1 MRKKVR
7 SGRYEYF
14 WRPLRI
20 FLAAAMNVFG
30 GRYEPEKSGIHPT
43 DIRPFSLF
51 EPTFLPAC
59 SDYGLT
65 PFLISN
71 TNCHELNMN
80 YPKILIHE
88 KFVFNLWAFV
98 LKKLFLGNELT

>member
-1 MRKKVR
+1 MEMNRVPTKKKVR
-7 SGRYEYF
+7 SARYEYSR
-14 WRPLRI
+14 RPLRT
-20 FLAAAMNVFG
+20 FLAAAVNVFG
-30 GRYEPEKSGIHPT
+30 GRYEPEESGIHPT

-71 TNCHELNMN
+71 TNYHELNMN
-80 YPKILIHE
+80 SSPIKLGQNRPKQTLNQI
-88 KFVFNLWAFV
+88 A
-98 LKKLFLGNELT
+98 

>member
-1 MRKKVR
+1 
-7 SGRYEYF
+7 
-14 WRPLRI
+14 
-20 FLAAAMNVFG
+20 LAAAVNVFG
-30 GRYEPEKSGIHPT
+30 GRYEPKKSGIHPT

-71 TNCHELNMN
+71 TNYHELNMN
-80 YPKILIHE
+80 YPKINLMKNSSLI
-88 KFVFNLWAFV
+88 AFFYWV
-98 LKKLFLGNELT
+98 LRRASSERVRLMEIRV